1 MHLTT
6 DLIHHRTIANYLMW
20 RVSKYVAE
28 FLHEAVR
35 NRALEYQRIKNGK
48 KDYGP
53 RWKECIAKTGEV
65 LSLATGAIYVRKYF
79 DEKSRKAAVEMV
91 DVIQNQFIKV
101 IKSVPW
107 MDEKTKKEALKKVET
122 FVNIVGHSSELLNDE
137 KLIEY
142 HKSLEIK
149 EHEYL
154 DSLLRS
160 NLFKFKNHAKKFRAK
175 VNKSEWDSHPKVAVA
190 NAFYEQWENSI
201 SK

>member
-1 MHLTT
+1 
-6 DLIHHRTIANYLMW
+6 
-20 RVSKYVAE
+20 
-28 FLHEAVR
+28 
-35 NRALEYQRIKNGK
+35 
-48 KDYGP
+48 
-53 RWKECIAKTGEV
+53 
-65 LSLATGAIYVRKYF
+65 
-79 DEKSRKAAVEMV
+79 MV

-107 MDEKTKKEALKKVET
+107 MDEKTKSGALKKVET
-122 FVNIVGHSSELLNDE
+122 FVNIIGHSSELLNDE

-142 HKSLEIK
+142 YKSLEIK

-154 DSLLRS
+154 DSLLQS

-175 VNKSEWDSHPKVAVA
+175 VNKSEWDSHPKIAVA